1 MTSMQ
6 ALFPPLEEE
15 DMESSVEKQIYANFA
30 ALKSNKKRK
39 VEEKKQIAQEAAELV
54 QQEIQRWQNSIRE
67 LEERLAENGDE
78 PAPLQPPHPNSPAI
92 ILDEPDDDVVPETVA
107 DGDDGEVILT
117 ESNDTKKK
125 VRSVENLGAN

>member
-6 ALFPPLEEE
+6 ALFPPLEE
-15 DMESSVEKQIYANFA
+15 DMESSAEKQIYANFA

-39 VEEKKQIAQEAAELV
+39 VEEKKLIAQEAAELV

-78 PAPLQPPHPNSPAI
+78 PAPLQPHPNSPAI
-92 ILDEPDDDVVPETVA
+92 ILDEPDDDVVTESVA
-107 DGDDGEVILT
+107 DGDDGDIILT
-117 ESNDTKKK
+117 EPNHTKKK